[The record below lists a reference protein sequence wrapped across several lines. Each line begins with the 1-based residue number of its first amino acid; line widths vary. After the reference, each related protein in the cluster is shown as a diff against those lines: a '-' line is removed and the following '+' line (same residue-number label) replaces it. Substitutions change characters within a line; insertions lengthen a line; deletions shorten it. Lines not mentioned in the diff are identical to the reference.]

1 MKALP
6 QLITDIK
13 EWPIHKFSN
22 NRTEFIKQVVKVTF
36 EQFKELDTEEIDQ
49 AIAKAIYLEKQRIKV
64 NPWKVDPPNEAV
76 FFKKLQSEYNENIL
90 ALDKRAAHLE
100 TLHRLIKRYA
110 EEIGGHFNPNTF
122 QFIKSNW
129 IPFLHFNF

>member
-22 NRTEFIKQVVKVTF
+22 NNMNLLNKVVKVTF

-64 NPWKVDPPNEAV
+64 NPWKKQIHQMRLSFLKNSN
-76 FFKKLQSEYNENIL
+76 QNIT
-90 ALDKRAAHLE
+90 K
-100 TLHRLIKRYA
+100 I
-110 EEIGGHFNPNTF
+110 F
-122 QFIKSNW
+122 
-129 IPFLHFNF
+129 

>member
-49 AIAKAIYLEKQRIKV
+49 AIAKAIYLENKESRSIPKA
-64 NPWKVDPPNEAV
+64 DPPNEAV
-76 FFKKLQSEYNENIL
+76 FLKTPI
-90 ALDKRAAHLE
+90 R
-100 TLHRLIKRYA
+100 I
-110 EEIGGHFNPNTF
+110 
-122 QFIKSNW
+122 
-129 IPFLHFNF
+129 